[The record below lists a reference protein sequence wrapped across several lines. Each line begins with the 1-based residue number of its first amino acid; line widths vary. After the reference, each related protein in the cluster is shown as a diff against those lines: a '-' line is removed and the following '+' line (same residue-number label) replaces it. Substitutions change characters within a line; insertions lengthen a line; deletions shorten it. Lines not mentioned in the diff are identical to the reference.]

1 MSSKKKILILLSVFI
16 VLAGIYWGVGGT
28 ALTLPVTYAYYAL
41 CLILSVLYVLVS
53 GGLAFIADED
63 RRREDKSRKQ
73 YLADKGKMHPI
84 KKRDKYRRF
93 RIKTQGEEKTCVPE
107 PKERV
112 PAPNL
117 LGIPEE
123 KRGIVGTWLLLFMIP
138 FYLIFILDWI
148 FLKFFAGI

>member
-1 MSSKKKILILLSVFI
+1 MSSKKKILLLLSFFI

-28 ALTLPVTYAYYAL
+28 ALTLPVTYTYYVL

-53 GGLAFIADED
+53 GGMTFIENED
-63 RRREDKSRKQ
+63 RRREAKSRKQ

-93 RIKTQGEEKTCVPE
+93 RVKTEDGAISDHEQVENT
-107 PKERV
+107 

-117 LGIPEE
+117 LNIPEE
-123 KRGIVGTWLLLFMIP
+123 KRGIIGTWLLLCVIP

>member
-1 MSSKKKILILLSVFI
+1 MMSSKKKILILAGIFV
-16 VLAGIYWGVGGT
+16 VLAGIYWGVSGT
-28 ALTLPVTYAYYAL
+28 RLTLPVTYIYYAL

-53 GGLAFIADED
+53 GGLNFIASED
-63 RRREDKSRKQ
+63 KRREAKSRKQ

-93 RIKTQGEEKTCVPE
+93 RVKTEDEQVTSPE
-107 PKERV
+107 PEKSE

-117 LGIPEE
+117 LNIPEE
-123 KRGIVGTWLLLFMIP
+123 KRGIVGTWLLLFAIP

>member
-1 MSSKKKILILLSVFI
+1 MSSKKKFLILLGIFM

-28 ALTLPVTYAYYAL
+28 TLTLPVTYTYYAL
-41 CLILSVLYVLVS
+41 CLILSVLYILVS
-53 GGLAFIADED
+53 GGMTFIADAD
-63 RRREDKSRKQ
+63 RRREAKSRKQ

-93 RIKTQGEEKTCVPE
+93 RVKSEHGQTPVPQPE
-107 PKERV
+107 NSA

-117 LGIPEE
+117 LNIPEE
-123 KRGIVGTWLLLFMIP
+123 KRGIVGTWLLLCVIP

>member
-1 MSSKKKILILLSVFI
+1 MSSKKKLLILSGLFI
-16 VLAGIYWGVGGT
+16 VLGGIYWGFSGT
-28 ALTLPVTYAYYAL
+28 KWTLTVTYIYYAL
-41 CLILSVLYVLVS
+41 CLVLSVLYVLVS
-53 GGLAFIADED
+53 GGLNFIADED
-63 RRREDKSRKQ
+63 KRREAKSRKQ

-93 RIKTQGEEKTCVPE
+93 RIKTEDGQPAVSEPE
-107 PKERV
+107 QTR

-123 KRGIVGTWLLLFMIP
+123 KRGMIGTWLLLCVIP

>member
-1 MSSKKKILILLSVFI
+1 MSSKKKLLILSGLFI
-16 VLAGIYWGVGGT
+16 VLGGIYWGFGGT
-28 ALTLPVTYAYYAL
+28 KLTLPVTYTYYAL
-41 CLILSVLYVLVS
+41 CLVLSVLYVLVS
-53 GGLAFIADED
+53 GGLNFIADED
-63 RRREDKSRKQ
+63 KRREAKSRKQ

-93 RIKTQGEEKTCVPE
+93 RIKTEDSQPAVSESEET
-107 PKERV
+107 R

-123 KRGIVGTWLLLFMIP
+123 KRKLAGTWLLLCVIP

>member
-1 MSSKKKILILLSVFI
+1 MSSKKKILILLSLFI

-28 ALTLPVTYAYYAL
+28 PLTLSVTYTYYAL

-53 GGLAFIADED
+53 GGMTFISNQD
-63 RRREDKSRKQ
+63 RRREEKSRKQ

-93 RIKTQGEEKTCVPE
+93 RVKTEDGQAPAPEEKQNA
-107 PKERV
+107 

-117 LGIPEE
+117 LNIPEE
-123 KRGIVGTWLLLFMIP
+123 KRGIVGTWLLLCVIP